1 MGTKRRSVKTVKA
14 NDTKKDWPTWLKQA
28 KVGNAKVEIET
39 NEIVI
44 WKGGIWKGGI
54 WEDGIWE
61 GGIWKGGIWEDG
73 IWEGGIWEGGRWE
86 GGRWDGQEDRLFYM
100 ASGLGIV
107 FDQSGYGRAY
117 RTTLKNGRGRWN
129 PRFTQINGKY
139 YEEGLP
145 VAGSGTCTFG
155 IHVTSAQRAWT
166 YFGVDPNCEFWEV
179 TFKKEDLLDCD
190 GEKARIRG
198 GEFKR
203 IERPF

>member
-28 KVGNAKVEIET
+28 KVRSAEVEI
-39 NEIVI
+39 
-44 WKGGIWKGGI
+44 GIDGVVMWKGGI
-54 WEDGIWE
+54 WEDGRWE
-61 GGIWKGGIWEDG
+61 GGIWEDG
-73 IWEGGIWEGGRWE
+73 IWE

-117 RTTLKNGRGRWN
+117 RTTLKDGRGRWN